1 MLIELEVVWCGRTV
15 LSALL
20 PFLSSL
26 IFSMR
31 IYFRISFLIRFFNL
45 DWFATSTFKILL
57 ELKLLTSRLLV
68 WASSSTLNLWGRMS
82 KTALFDDRWGG
93 LLSKARLFGDCE
105 KWCKRSTAVPRL
117 DGNFAE
123 ASFWRSATTASA
135 AAWYWVA
142 GLLLS
147 ARSWLPMVRPSRGRR
162 VIHSTSREKTVVAPI
177 LFLCFS
183 FNVFLFSDGGSV
195 LSGWEKI
202 SPALVFWWEE
212 LPLWWEREW
221 WRAGSRWFLI
231 YPRPRGPHLLLHSEL
246 GFFDIYNN
254 RTPTQW
260 VD

>member
-1 MLIELEVVWCGRTV
+1 MLIELEVVWCGRTE

-20 PFLSSL
+20 PFLS
-26 IFSMR
+26 IFFSMR

-45 DWFATSTFKILL
+45 VQV

-105 KWCKRSTAVPRL
+105 KWCKRSTAASRL
-117 DGNFAE
+117 DGDFAE

-135 AAWYWVA
+135 WAWYCA
-142 GLLLS
+142 PGLLLS
-147 ARSWLPMVRPSRGRR
+147 ALSWLPMVRPSRGRR

-183 FNVFLFSDGGSV
+183 FNIFLF
-195 LSGWEKI
+195 LR
-202 SPALVFWWEE
+202 WWICVV
-212 LPLWWEREW
+212 W
-221 WRAGSRWFLI
+221 
-231 YPRPRGPHLLLHSEL
+231 L
-246 GFFDIYNN
+246 GEN
-254 RTPTQW
+254 
-260 VD
+260 